1 MANQEKKSN
10 VSTPA
15 RILALVLSILVTST
29 TVVFLVQF
37 ILNLFGK

>member
-37 ILNLFGK
+37 ILSLFGK